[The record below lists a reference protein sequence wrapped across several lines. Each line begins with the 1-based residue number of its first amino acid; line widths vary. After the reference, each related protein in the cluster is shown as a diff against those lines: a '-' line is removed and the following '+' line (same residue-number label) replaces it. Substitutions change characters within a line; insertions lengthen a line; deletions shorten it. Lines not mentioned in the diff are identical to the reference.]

1 MYCQWKSY
9 LLLQSHNLLK
19 LNKQISFS
27 VSVSVSFFL
36 FSCSKGQVVRAY
48 LYTIKMTLVKLS
60 AWISITEGSM
70 NGNLLGFSADLVKL
84 FWIFLNLSVVVALE
98 HSKMSKSSDGGIVNS
113 KTDKTKAWVTLD
125 KNFQLNSSSGRL
137 TGVESLCNQFSSYF

>member
-1 MYCQWKSY
+1 M
-9 LLLQSHNLLK
+9 
-19 LNKQISFS
+19 
-27 VSVSVSFFL
+27 
-36 FSCSKGQVVRAY
+36 VRAY